1 MSSEGSL
8 DTISPVHRNVVLAF
22 WRVFLLQRNLLA
34 LWMNF
39 AAEAEGPLVVMVV
52 GELLAI
58 VSPTWVKVVQI
69 SR

>member
-1 MSSEGSL
+1 MSNEESL
-8 DTISPVHRNVVLAF
+8 DTISPVHRNVVLSF

-39 AAEAEGPLVVMVV
+39 AVVAEGLLVVMVV